1 MDPSSLLRFLINS
14 FFVRKAGFIN
24 LDGNVKRVP
33 NASEVGHVLET
44 DSEHVP

>member
-14 FFVRKAGFIN
+14 LFNRKTGFIN

-33 NASEVGHVLET
+33 NASEAGHVPET